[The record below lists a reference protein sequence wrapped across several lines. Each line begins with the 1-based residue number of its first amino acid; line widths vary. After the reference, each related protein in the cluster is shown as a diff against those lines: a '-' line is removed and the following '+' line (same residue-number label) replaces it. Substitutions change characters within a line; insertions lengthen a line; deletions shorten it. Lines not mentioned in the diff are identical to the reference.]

1 MQEHD
6 MTDQISKAGLSRRS
20 MLKRSAV
27 VGGTIAWVTPVVT
40 TFNTPALGQ
49 DNGSPI
55 TGFSYVAGTV
65 SCSGGGLDGV
75 YRWKFEEGTGQFA
88 SDPGTPG
95 QGNSGIPVCI
105 SQGMVPAGWVGSQVL
120 PNPGSLISVSQDG
133 DILTLTLNANSGCTF
148 EFLGGV
154 EGVQHEG
161 QNCAFAVENTGD
173 SLVFDTSLTNNNP

>member
-1 MQEHD
+1 
-6 MTDQISKAGLSRRS
+6 MTDQISKGGISRRS

-88 SDPGTPG
+88 DDPGNPPN
-95 QGNSGIPVCI
+95 GNWGIPVCLA
-105 SQGMVPAGWVGSQVL
+105 QNKVPTGWEDSEIL
-120 PNPGSLISVSQDG
+120 EDPGSIISVSQNG
-133 DILTLTLNANSGCTF
+133 DILTLTLDANSGCTF
-148 EFLGGV
+148 QFLDGV
-154 EGVQHEG
+154 NGVQHEG
-161 QNCAFAVENTGD
+161 QNCAYAVQNTGD
-173 SLVFDTSLTNNNP
+173 TLVFDTSITDNN